1 MNIAIFNSHTLLASH
16 YETELEIIIDHQ
28 EKGDNIVQL
37 VCNKELPACDTN
49 PYFHP
54 EACERCVSKRKM
66 GYKILKKNIEIKSFF
81 HLTDSDKKRIA
92 ELPKAYKN
100 IKELKNLTIDNFDI
114 GFAVSS
120 SIISILKD
128 PDPKLEANLIERYLI
143 SSLGVYFSMIN
154 YLKNNKTDIVYVFN
168 GRLAHTKAVLRAC
181 NLIGI
186 KCLLHERG
194 NSQNFYSVFENIGI
208 HDADY
213 IQRLIKE
220 AWEKADSIERVSISE
235 KWFKTRIG
243 GKMENWFSFL
253 EHQEYKL
260 PENWDENKINILI
273 CNSSENEFAAAGD
286 KWKNP
291 FYENQTDG
299 IIKIINDGAALPNV
313 HFYLRIH
320 PNLGK
325 VDNENVRALHN
336 LTFENLTVIPAA
348 SNISTYYLVNHA
360 SKTITF
366 GSTIGIE
373 ATFMGKPSILAG
385 KSYYFDLD
393 GAYVP
398 RDHQHI
404 MQLISEDLPP
414 KSKEVA
420 LMFGYFFGTFGVRF
434 KHYVPEDFASGT
446 ILGTRLAPKLGLKYN
461 LIKLLYHNKLFPKFS
476 EFLLL
481 RNREKIGN
489 KYLPN
494 K

>member
-194 NSQNFYSVFENIGI
+194 NSQNFYSIFENIGI

-235 KWFKTRIG
+235 K
-243 GKMENWFSFL
+243 
-253 EHQEYKL
+253 QELVAKL
-260 PENWDENKINILI
+260 
-273 CNSSENEFAAAGD
+273 
-286 KWKNP
+286 
-291 FYENQTDG
+291 
-299 IIKIINDGAALPNV
+299 
-313 HFYLRIH
+313 
-320 PNLGK
+320 
-325 VDNENVRALHN
+325 
-336 LTFENLTVIPAA
+336 
-348 SNISTYYLVNHA
+348 
-360 SKTITF
+360 
-366 GSTIGIE
+366 
-373 ATFMGKPSILAG
+373 
-385 KSYYFDLD
+385 
-393 GAYVP
+393 
-398 RDHQHI
+398 
-404 MQLISEDLPP
+404 
-414 KSKEVA
+414 
-420 LMFGYFFGTFGVRF
+420 
-434 KHYVPEDFASGT
+434 
-446 ILGTRLAPKLGLKYN
+446 
-461 LIKLLYHNKLFPKFS
+461 
-476 EFLLL
+476 
-481 RNREKIGN
+481 KIGYHFLSIKN
-489 KYLPN
+489 INYL
-494 K
+494 KIGMKIK